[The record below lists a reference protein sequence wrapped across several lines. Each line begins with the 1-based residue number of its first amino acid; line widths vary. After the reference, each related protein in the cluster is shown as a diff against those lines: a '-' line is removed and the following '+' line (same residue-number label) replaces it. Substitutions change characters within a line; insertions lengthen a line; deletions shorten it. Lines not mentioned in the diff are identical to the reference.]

1 MSHIIYTHISVTSM
15 DTIGKKFVGSWII
28 ERSAVVAPAFFFFRT
43 LSSEDRMAL
52 KQAK

>member
-28 ERSAVVAPAFFFFRT
+28 ERSAVVAPAFFFSNFVVRVSHGLET
-43 LSSEDRMAL
+43 G
-52 KQAK
+52 

>member
-28 ERSAVVAPAFFFFRT
+28 ERSAVVAPAFFFRT